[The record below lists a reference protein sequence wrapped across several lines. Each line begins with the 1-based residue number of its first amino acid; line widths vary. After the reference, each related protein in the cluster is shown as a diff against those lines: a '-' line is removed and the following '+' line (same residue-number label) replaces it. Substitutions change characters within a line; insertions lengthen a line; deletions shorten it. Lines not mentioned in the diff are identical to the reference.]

1 MAKLQE
7 HCQCEV
13 LRQAA
18 DAAAAWNASP
28 WLNRLRSRARATVLR
43 QLLRVNERGTVHTWL
58 LVGSGTVVVA
68 RGGCSSWL
76 HSHHSGTVSC

>member
-1 MAKLQE
+1 MSCMILQKPVWLQLQE

-28 WLNRLRSRARATVLR
+28 WLNRLRSRSSAGPEEAQPQQT
-43 QLLRVNERGTVHTWL
+43 EEGT
-58 LVGSGTVVVA
+58 A
-68 RGGCSSWL
+68 P
-76 HSHHSGTVSC
+76 